1 MKLFDRVYEIVKNIP
16 YGSVMSYGD
25 VAELLGNRRLSRQV
39 GWALHV
45 NPDPEHI
52 PCFRVVNRFGQVSK
66 AFAFGG
72 ANVQRELLEKEGVV
86 FDEKGCVK
94 PCFFVKNKLQ

>member
-1 MKLFDRVYEIVKNIP
+1 MKFFDRVYEIVKNIP

-94 PCFFVKNKLQ
+94 PCFFVKNKI

>member
-72 ANVQRELLEKEGVV
+72 ANVQRELLEKEGVI

-94 PCFFVKNKLQ
+94 PCFFVKNKI

>member
-1 MKLFDRVYEIVKNIP
+1 MGFFEQVYQVVKNIP

-25 VAELLGNRRLSRQV
+25 VAELLGNRKMSRQV

-45 NPDPEHI
+45 NPSPETI
-52 PCFRVVNRFGQVSK
+52 PCYRVVNRFGEVSK

-72 ANVQRELLEKEGVV
+72 ENAQRALLEQEGII
-86 FDEKGCVK
+86 FDKKGRVK
-94 PCFFVKNKLQ
+94 PCFFVKNKV